1 MQAALNTPQNN
12 EDNKVSNKKNL
23 KYNFKADQ
31 NRWFGLILPQYRNG
45 HYYHYYYI
53 LTSNGRVHARASPQ
67 HTHLFC
73 VI

>member
-45 HYYHYYYI
+45 HYYYYYYFKRKG
-53 LTSNGRVHARASPQ
+53 TRARASPQ